1 MLMSVTA
8 TKKIESAAIKGDLSP
23 MRYEQLDQIYD
34 KSVTIVDEGYST
46 RIGDVYR
53 PWNLFNANG
62 TATIKD
68 SVTFANVNSK
78 YGLSSKF
85 IESSWKIHLSIQP
98 DDLGKAW
105 NIIYPILKSHHVP
118 NFKTSRLAVS
128 RILYTRMQEA
138 TPVFL
143 EQNKTSVEEKN
154 QSIQDIVRVFNGM
167 QITIYIE
174 NGKEREYNDI
184 LAEIEPLLY
193 AAGINPGI
201 IDKSDRAIGIYSSI
215 RHVGKGYTSHD
226 KVAGYKAVVER
237 DMFSAIHPKFK
248 AVHFNW
254 NTFDYT
260 RHILKAKL
268 TLEQVLDAK
277 RKYDLAYITKR
288 EFIQTCDVASEYF
301 ERWHQLIKRT
311 PHRSELSYASEI
323 ALTKFK
329 KWINEGHQLIP
340 TLRKDNI
347 KNFKEAEDMLQSS
360 RSNTSFDL
368 PRPRIKRSAAH
379 RNLFSLLPEQ
389 HYLIREQ
396 SDPEQ
401 KEEYTDT
408 TTILKKLSEHRRKT
422 FGNLKSCS
430 LPQIKSQLLS
440 GETNSDAKDSHKLLK
455 EALPEAKI
463 STEQGSSTNARNQDL
478 FHVTSEKLIQG
489 HHSPKVDPG
498 FFEVNFWR
506 FMGGVSGAVIGLIGG
521 SLVSFILSPLSLG
534 LVWLTVP
541 VLGGLIAAG
550 SGYLLGTC
558 LDNTGENKEQT
569 STNGMGLT
577 QLPDSSDRSPLLSK
591 ERTTPHDHSDSLIRG
606 LGSKWNVR
614 MYAPVEKPTDSKLDD
629 STKEHSVRNI
639 RTL

>member
-1 MLMSVTA
+1 MLMSVTEPN
-8 TKKIESAAIKGDLSP
+8 KIVSAAINENLSP

-85 IESSWKIHLSIQP
+85 IESPWKIHLSIQP

-105 NIIYPILKSHHVP
+105 DIIYPILKSHHVP

-128 RILYTRMQEA
+128 RILYTQMQEA
-138 TPVFL
+138 TPAFL
-143 EQNKTSVEEKN
+143 EQNKTTVEEKN

-237 DMFSAIHPKFK
+237 DVFSAIHPKFK

-268 TLEQVLDAK
+268 TLEQVVDAR
-277 RKYDLAYITKR
+277 RKYDMAYITKR
-288 EFIQTCDVASEYF
+288 EFIQTCDVATEYF

-311 PHRSELSYASEI
+311 PHRSELSHTSDI
-323 ALTKFK
+323 ALTKFR
-329 KWINEGHQLIP
+329 KWINEGYQLIP

-347 KNFKEAEDMLQSS
+347 KNFKEAEDILQSS
-360 RSNTSFDL
+360 RSYTTFDL
-368 PRPRIKRSAAH
+368 PRQRIKRSAAH
-379 RNLFSLLPEQ
+379 RNLFSLLPEL
-389 HYLIREQ
+389 HYLIKEQ
-396 SDPEQ
+396 SAPEQ

-408 TTILKKLSEHRRKT
+408 SVILKKLSEHRRKT

-430 LPQIKSQLLS
+430 LPQIKSQPLLD
-440 GETNSDAKDSHKLLK
+440 EINADAKNSHKLLT
-455 EALPEAKI
+455 ETIREAKI
-463 STEQGSSTNARNQDL
+463 TTEQGSSDSDRNQAL
-478 FHVTSEKLIQG
+478 FYVTSEKPIQG
-489 HHSPKVDPG
+489 YNSLNVEPG
-498 FFEVNFWR
+498 FFEVYFGR

-521 SLVSFILSPLSLG
+521 SLVSFILSPLTLG

-541 VLGGLIAAG
+541 LLGGLIGAG
-550 SGYLLGTC
+550 SGYLLGNC
-558 LDNTGENKEQT
+558 LDNTTENKEQA
-569 STNGMGLT
+569 SANGKGST
-577 QLPDSSDRSPLLSK
+577 QLPDSSSRSRLLSK
-591 ERTTPHDHSDSLIRG
+591 ERTARQDHSDLLTKGIR
-606 LGSKWNVR
+606 SKWNVR
-614 MYAPVEKPTDSKLDD
+614 MYAPGEKPTDSKLDD

>member
-1 MLMSVTA
+1 MSVTE
-8 TKKIESAAIKGDLSP
+8 TNKIESAAINEDLSP

-46 RIGDVYR
+46 RIGGVYR
-53 PWNLFNANG
+53 PWNLFNTNG
-62 TATIKD
+62 TVTIKD

-85 IESSWKIHLSIQP
+85 IESPWKIHLSIQP

-105 NIIYPILKSHHVP
+105 DIIYPILKSHHVP
-118 NFKTSRLAVS
+118 NFKTSRLAAS
-128 RILYTRMQEA
+128 RILYTQMQEA
-138 TPVFL
+138 TPAFL

-215 RHVGKGYTSHD
+215 RHVGKGYTSHE

-268 TLEQVLDAK
+268 TLEQVVDAR
-277 RKYDLAYITKR
+277 RKYDMAYITKR
-288 EFIQTCDVASEYF
+288 EFIQTCDVATEYF

-311 PHRSELSYASEI
+311 PHRSELSYTSDI
-323 ALTKFK
+323 ALTKFR
-329 KWINEGHQLIP
+329 KWINEGYQLIP

-347 KNFKEAEDMLQSS
+347 KNFKEAEDILQSS
-360 RSNTSFDL
+360 RSYTTFDL

-389 HYLIREQ
+389 HYLIKEQ
-396 SDPEQ
+396 SAPEQ

-408 TTILKKLSEHRRKT
+408 TVILKKLSEHRRKT

-430 LPQIKSQLLS
+430 LPQIKLQPLLD
-440 GETNSDAKDSHKLLK
+440 ETNAHVKDSHKLLT
-455 EALPEAKI
+455 EEVREAKI
-463 STEQGSSTNARNQDL
+463 NTEQGSSASDRNQDL
-478 FHVTSEKLIQG
+478 FHVTSEKPIQG
-489 HHSPKVDPG
+489 HNSPKVEPG
-498 FFEVNFWR
+498 FFEVYFGR

-521 SLVSFILSPLSLG
+521 SLVSFILSPLTLG

-541 VLGGLIAAG
+541 LLGGLIGAG
-550 SGYLLGTC
+550 SGYLLGNC
-558 LDNTGENKEQT
+558 LDNTTENKEQA
-569 STNGMGLT
+569 SANGKDST
-577 QLPDSSDRSPLLSK
+577 QLSDSSSRSPLLSK
-591 ERTTPHDHSDSLIRG
+591 ERTSRHDHSDSLIKG
-606 LGSKWNVR
+606 LHSKWNVR
-614 MYAPVEKPTDSKLDD
+614 MYAPGEKPTDSKLDD